1 MTDRAK
7 TDPAMTHSKRL
18 RRATTLVGITVGLG
32 LTLNAAPAWA
42 TSTTP
47 GARALVPGVK
57 VEVAPAPGSGPAAAP
72 NALDDSALR
81 YYARIGDVERMEAEI
96 ARLRALD
103 PGWEPPKDLFTPQ
116 AAGPGVDESPFWS
129 LVSAGKFAEARAAI
143 AEQRRQTPSWQPS
156 AKLLQ
161 ELDVAEGASRLR
173 GASDTKRWQDVIDA
187 AAAQPE
193 AVACNRLDNAWRL
206 AEAYAELKQFD
217 RAFDRYKTIVSQCP
231 RAKERRDTIFKA
243 SRHLSPEQL
252 RELTAIGATAN
263 PAAGEDYSAVRTVEG
278 ELETGRLLE
287 KLGNPKAGPLSVAD
301 LARAE
306 QTIRDKQ
313 DADGAIALGWY
324 FQRQKKHAD
333 AQRWFAEANGW
344 TPSDKAAEGLILALA
359 ALGKK
364 AEAREAG
371 APWQGKSGRVDQ
383 ALKAVT
389 TPPTRAASGGNAA
402 SGGGTPGQ
410 SALSAAL
417 ARDDFAGCLA
427 AIQQMLAHSRPT
439 AALLQ
444 QRGWCLLELKRPTEA
459 EAAFAEAQAL
469 AAREPAKATGKPTK
483 STGLRDPNDPT
494 LDESATPAQENAYG
508 QAVARLAT
516 GDVTGLS
523 RDLPRTNMTA
533 KQKAEIRASL
543 LATEAGRALEDKRYR
558 DVLRLLDARK
568 ELTTEPRN
576 LSILR
581 GWALYN
587 LKRLD
592 EAHALFKS
600 IDDRLSTEESREAL
614 STTVKTMYHD
624 W

>member
-1 MTDRAK
+1 MTGSRN
-7 TDPAMTHSKRL
+7 
-18 RRATTLVGITVGLG
+18 RRFGTALVGLLVGFG
-32 LTLNAAPAWA
+32 LSPTAAEA

-57 VEVAPAPGSGPAAAP
+57 VEVAPAPGSGPAATP

-116 AAGPGVDESPFWS
+116 AAGPGVDETPFWS
-129 LVSAGKFAEARAAI
+129 LVSAGKFPEARAAI

-161 ELDVAEGASRLR
+161 ELDVAEGANRLR

-206 AEAYAELKQFD
+206 AEAYAELKQLD

-231 RAKERRDTIFKA
+231 KAKERRDTIFKA
-243 SRHLSPEQL
+243 SRYLSPEQV

-263 PAAGEDYSAVRTVEG
+263 PVAGEDYSAVRTVEG

-287 KLGNPKAGPLSVAD
+287 KLGNPKAGPLSTAD

-306 QTIRDKQ
+306 QIIRDKQ

-333 AQRWFAEANGW
+333 AQRWFADANGW

-371 APWQGKSGRVDQ
+371 APWQGKSNRVDQ
-383 ALKAVT
+383 ALKSVT
-389 TPPTRAASGGNAA
+389 NPPRGSGSGGRGA
-402 SGGGTPGQ
+402 SGGGAPGQ
-410 SALSAAL
+410 SELSAAL

-427 AIQQMLAHSRPT
+427 AIQRMLTHSRPT
-439 AALLQ
+439 AALMQ
-444 QRGWCLLELKRPTEA
+444 QRGWCLMELKRPTEA

-469 AAREPAKATGKPTK
+469 AAREPAKANTPGKSSSQRSLSDRP
-483 STGLRDPNDPT
+483 
-494 LDESATPAQENAYG
+494 LDTPASPAQENAYG

-516 GDVTGLS
+516 GDVAGLA
-523 RDLPRTNMTA
+523 RDLPRTNMTPT
-533 KQKAEIRASL
+533 QKAEIRASL
-543 LATEAGRALEDKRYR
+543 LATEAGRAMDDKRYG

-568 ELTTEPRN
+568 ELTPEPRN
-576 LSILR
+576 LSLLR

-587 LKRLD
+587 MRRLD
-592 EAHALFKS
+592 EARALFKA
-600 IDDRLSTEESREAL
+600 IDDRLSTEESREAV
-614 STTVKTMYHD
+614 SVTSMATYRY
-624 W
+624 